1 MADTNPEPATES
13 TSAAPTAPGD
23 GSNPDAVPNDLQALR
38 RDLLDRRDRLGS
50 LAERTESELV
60 AFGEN
65 RKEAENLLT
74 SVREAL
80 DQVKT
85 VTGQVEKTAS
95 KSQALEEKL
104 KELETKATSFVE
116 QVGGTDEEDGWL
128 GEMEEAK
135 KQMKESADSFAAQR
149 KDLSDFHGLVMGS
162 EEQKLKGARKEFEEV
177 REQYQADLK
186 KQQEAFETLTNRIEG
201 LLPGATSAGL
211 AYASKE
217 QKRAYRL
224 PILIS
229 AGVAVGVLLTL
240 VIYGMATA
248 EPITEWSGALLHLI
262 SHVHI
267 YGPGIWLVIIAL
279 RKLNQF
285 TRLQQEYAHKE
296 TLANTYV
303 GFSREV
309 EKLPET
315 EGSKAMREQLLNSA
329 IASSSYNPS
338 TTLDGAGHDER
349 PPVLDKLTGV
359 LPKTEK
365 PK

>member
-1 MADTNPEPATES
+1 MADITQATATEDTDTAS
-13 TSAAPTAPGD
+13 NAPD
-23 GSNPDAVPNDLQALR
+23 GGSSPETVPNDLQALR
-38 RDLLDRRDRLGS
+38 RDLLEEKNRLGS
-50 LAERTESELV
+50 LAKKTEAQLGEVGESHKQADELL
-60 AFGEN
+60 
-65 RKEAENLLT
+65 KSL
-74 SVREAL
+74 REAL

-85 VTGQVEKTAS
+85 VTGQVEKTTS

-116 QVGGTDEEDGWL
+116 QVNGTDGKEGWL
-128 GEMEEAK
+128 GAMEGAN
-135 KQMKESADSFAAQR
+135 KQMKESADSFAAHR
-149 KDLSDFHGLVMGS
+149 KDLSDFHDLVMGN
-162 EEQKLKGARKEFEEV
+162 EEQKLKGARKEFEEI

-186 KQQEAFETLTNRIEG
+186 KQQVAFEALTNRIEG

-229 AGVAVGVLLTL
+229 AGVAVGILLTL
-240 VIYGMATA
+240 VIYGIATA
-248 EPITEWSGALLHLI
+248 EPVINWSGALLHLI
-262 SHVHI
+262 SHIHI

-285 TRLQQEYAHKE
+285 TRLEQEYAHKE

-303 GFSREV
+303 GFIREV

-315 EGSKAMREQLLNSA
+315 EGSKAMREELLNSA

-349 PPVLDKLTGV
+349 PPVLDKLADV
-359 LPKTEK
+359 LPTNKK
-365 PK
+365 

>member
-1 MADTNPEPATES
+1 MADTNPETITEGTS
-13 TSAAPTAPGD
+13 ASSAAPAD
-23 GSNPDAVPNDLQALR
+23 GSNQDAVPTDLQALR
-38 RDLLDRRDRLGS
+38 RDLLERRDRLGS
-50 LAERTESELV
+50 LAEKTVAELQSFSEGRMEMESLM
-60 AFGEN
+60 
-65 RKEAENLLT
+65 T
-74 SVREAL
+74 SLREAL
-80 DQVKT
+80 EQVKT

-95 KSQALEEKL
+95 KSQALEERL
-104 KELETKATSFVE
+104 KELESKAASFVE
-116 QVGGTDEEDGWL
+116 QVNGTAEEEGL
-128 GEMEEAK
+128 LAEMEEAK
-135 KQMKESADSFAAQR
+135 KQMKEAADSFSAQR
-149 KDLSDFHGLVMGS
+149 KDLAEFHGLIMGN
-162 EEQKLKGARKEFEEV
+162 EEQNLKGARGEFEEV
-177 REQYQADLK
+177 RQQYEAELQ
-186 KQQEAFETLTNRIEG
+186 KQQDSFEALTNRIEG

-240 VIYGMATA
+240 VIYGMVTA
-248 EPITEWSGALLHLI
+248 EPTTEWSGALLHLI

-296 TLANTYV
+296 TVANNYV
-303 GFSREV
+303 GHSREV

-315 EGSKAMREQLLNSA
+315 EGSKLMREQLLSSV

-349 PPVLDKLTGV
+349 PPVLDKLTNV
-359 LPKTEK
+359 LPKVVKTK
-365 PK
+365 

>member
-1 MADTNPEPATES
+1 
-13 TSAAPTAPGD
+13 
-23 GSNPDAVPNDLQALR
+23 
-38 RDLLDRRDRLGS
+38 LGT
-50 LAERTESELV
+50 LAEKTEVEL
-60 AFGEN
+60 ATFGEG
-65 RKEAENLLT
+65 RKEMEKLMT
-74 SVREAL
+74 SVRESL

-95 KSQALEEKL
+95 NGQALEAKL
-104 KELETKATSFVE
+104 KELETKATSFIE
-116 QVGGTDEEDGWL
+116 QVNGTDGKEGWL
-128 GEMEEAK
+128 GAMERAN
-135 KQMKESADSFAAQR
+135 KQMKESADSFEAHR
-149 KDLSDFHGLVMGS
+149 KNLSDFHALVMGS

-177 REQYQADLK
+177 REQYEADLK
-186 KQQEAFETLTNRIEG
+186 TQQEAFVALTNRIEG

-217 QKRAYRL
+217 QKGAYQL
-224 PILIS
+224 PIQIS
-229 AGVAVGVLLTL
+229 AGVAVGVLLVL
-240 VIYGMATA
+240 VVYGMVTA
-248 EPITEWSGALLHLI
+248 KPFTDWSSALLHLI

-285 TRLQQEYAHKE
+285 NRLQQEYAHKE

-338 TTLDGAGHDER
+338 TTLDGASHDER
-349 PPVLDKLTGV
+349 PPVLDKLTEV
-359 LPKTEK
+359 LPKTQN

>member
-1 MADTNPEPATES
+1 MTDSTQATTTNTSSPADSPI
-13 TSAAPTAPGD
+13 D
-23 GSNPDAVPNDLQALR
+23 GGSPDGVPVDLQALR
-38 RDLLDRRDRLGS
+38 RDLLEGRDRFGT
-50 LAERTESELV
+50 LAEKT
-60 AFGEN
+60 
-65 RKEAENLLT
+65 EAELGAVGQSRKQVDDLLK
-74 SVREAL
+74 SFGEAL
-80 DQVKT
+80 DHLKT
-85 VTGQVEKTAS
+85 VTDQVEKVAV
-95 KSQALEEKL
+95 KNAVLEEKL
-104 KELETKATSFVE
+104 KELETKAEAFVE
-116 QVGGTDEEDGWL
+116 QVNGKDGKDGWL
-128 GEMEEAK
+128 REMEAASAEI
-135 KQMKESADSFAAQR
+135 KESTEVLSAQR
-149 KDLSDFHGLVMGS
+149 KDLSEFHALVMGN

-186 KQQEAFETLTNRIEG
+186 KQQEAFEALTNRIEG

-217 QKRAYRL
+217 QKHAYRL

-229 AGVAVGVLLTL
+229 AGAAIGVLVTL

-248 EPITEWSGALLHLI
+248 EPLTEWSGALLQLI

-285 TRLQQEYAHKE
+285 NRLQQEYAHKE

-309 EKLPET
+309 EKLPDT
-315 EGSKAMREQLLNSA
+315 EGSIAMREQLLNSA

-338 TTLDGAGHDER
+338 ITLDGAGHDER
-349 PPVLDKLTGV
+349 PPVLDKLADA
-359 LPKTEK
+359 LPINKK
-365 PK
+365 

>member
-1 MADTNPEPATES
+1 MTDATQATTTES
-13 TSAAPTAPGD
+13 TNAPAGTPAD
-23 GSNPDAVPNDLQALR
+23 GSSSVGVPQDLQALR
-38 RDLLDRRDRLGS
+38 RDLLEGRDRLGS
-50 LAERTESELV
+50 LAEKT
-60 AFGEN
+60 
-65 RKEAENLLT
+65 EAELGAVGESRKQVDDLLKT
-74 SVREAL
+74 VREVL

-85 VTGQVEKTAS
+85 VNGQVEKTAS

-104 KELETKATSFVE
+104 KELETKAAAFVA
-116 QVGGTDEEDGWL
+116 QVNGTDDEYGWL
-128 GEMEEAK
+128 DEMEEAR
-135 KQMKESADSFAAQR
+135 KQMKEAADAFAAQR
-149 KDLSDFHGLVMGS
+149 KDLADFHGLIMGN
-162 EEQKLKGARKEFEEV
+162 EEQKLKGARAEFEEV
-177 REQYQADLK
+177 REQYEAELK
-186 KQQEAFETLTNRIEG
+186 KQRDAFEALTNRIEG

-229 AGVAVGVLLTL
+229 AGVAFGVLLTL

-248 EPITEWSGALLHLI
+248 EPTTEWSGALLHLI

-296 TLANTYV
+296 TVANNYV
-303 GFSREV
+303 GHSREV

-315 EGSKAMREQLLNSA
+315 EGSKLMREQLLSSV
-329 IASSSYNPS
+329 IASSSFNPS

-349 PPVLDKLTGV
+349 PPVLDKLASAINTTT
-359 LPKTEK
+359 KSK
-365 PK
+365 

>member
-1 MADTNPEPATES
+1 MADATQATTADSTTAAITSPA
-13 TSAAPTAPGD
+13 D
-23 GSNPDAVPNDLQALR
+23 GGSPDAVPNDLQALR
-38 RDLLDRRDRLGS
+38 RDLLEGRDRLGS
-50 LAERTESELV
+50 LAEKT
-60 AFGEN
+60 
-65 RKEAENLLT
+65 EAELGAVGASRKQVDELQK
-74 SVREAL
+74 SLREAL
-80 DQVKT
+80 DQAKT

-116 QVGGTDEEDGWL
+116 LVNGSDGKVGWL
-128 GEMEEAK
+128 GEMEGAN
-135 KQMKESADSFAAQR
+135 KQIKESADSFAAHR
-149 KDLSDFHGLVMGS
+149 KDLSDFHGLVMGN
-162 EEQKLKGARKEFEEV
+162 EEQKMKGARKEFEEV

-186 KQQEAFETLTNRIEG
+186 KQQEAFEALTNRIEG
-201 LLPGATSAGL
+201 LLPGATAAGL
-211 AYASKE
+211 SFGSKE
-217 QKRAYRL
+217 QKGAYRL

-240 VIYGMATA
+240 VIYGMVTS
-248 EPITEWSGALLHLI
+248 EPVTEWSGALLHLI

-285 TRLQQEYAHKE
+285 NRLQQEYAHKE

-315 EGSKAMREQLLNSA
+315 DGSKAMREQLLSSA

-349 PPVLDKLTGV
+349 PPVLDKIKEVLTR
-359 LPKTEK
+359 PENAK
-365 PK
+365 

>member
-1 MADTNPEPATES
+1 MTDATQATTTETAAGSDPPADGNSPE
-13 TSAAPTAPGD
+13 
-23 GSNPDAVPNDLQALR
+23 AVPQDLQALR
-38 RDLLDRRDRLGS
+38 RDLLEGRDRFGT
-50 LAERTESELV
+50 LAEKT
-60 AFGEN
+60 
-65 RKEAENLLT
+65 EAELGAVGESRKQVDDLLK
-74 SVREAL
+74 SVREVL

-104 KELETKATSFVE
+104 KELETKATTFVE
-116 QVGGTDEEDGWL
+116 QVNGTEGKEGWR
-128 GEMEEAK
+128 GEMEGAN
-135 KQMKESADSFAAQR
+135 KQMKESADSFAAHR
-149 KDLSDFHGLVMGS
+149 KDLTDFHGLVMGN

-248 EPITEWSGALLHLI
+248 EPTTEWSGALLHLI

-296 TLANTYV
+296 TVANNYV
-303 GFSREV
+303 GHSREV

-315 EGSKAMREQLLNSA
+315 EGSKLMREQLLNSV

-349 PPVLDKLTGV
+349 PPVLDKLTNV
-359 LPKTEK
+359 LPKAEK
-365 PK
+365 TK

>member
-1 MADTNPEPATES
+1 MADTTPETTPEG
-13 TSAAPTAPGD
+13 TSASSGAPAD
-23 GSNPDAVPNDLQALR
+23 GSNPDAVHTDLQALR
-38 RDLLDRRDRLGS
+38 RDLLERRDRLGS
-50 LAERTESELV
+50 LADKTEAEL
-60 AFGEN
+60 ASFGEG
-65 RKEAENLLT
+65 RKEMESLMK
-74 SVREAL
+74 SVRETL
-80 DQVKT
+80 DQVKA
-85 VTGQVEKTAS
+85 VAGQVEKTAS

-104 KELETKATSFVE
+104 KELETKATSFV
-116 QVGGTDEEDGWL
+116 QMVYGTDEEDGL
-128 GEMEEAK
+128 LAEMDEAK
-135 KQMKESADSFAAQR
+135 KQMKESADSFAVQR
-149 KDLSDFHGLVMGS
+149 KDLADFHDLVMGN
-162 EEQKLKGARKEFEEV
+162 EEQKLKGAREEFEEV

-186 KQQEAFETLTNRIEG
+186 KQQEAFDALTNRIEG

-240 VIYGMATA
+240 VIYGMVTA
-248 EPITEWSGALLHLI
+248 EPTTDWSGALLHLI

-296 TLANTYV
+296 TVANNYV
-303 GFSREV
+303 GHSREV

-315 EGSKAMREQLLNSA
+315 EGSKLMREQLLSSV

-338 TTLDGAGHDER
+338 TTLDGTGHDER
-349 PPVLDKLTGV
+349 PPILDKLTGV
-359 LPKTEK
+359 LPTSNK
-365 PK
+365 